1 MMRHGWRIV
10 IVMAVAL
17 VGLSLVSTV
26 EARDKTPYKDLP
38 GVKVPGSEKQA
49 QTICTSSIE
58 RQRPTRWRSGLGYR
72 VYRCETEIFS
82 SESTRPPNE
91 IDWKKR
97 QRYYK
102 PWMDDGFDR

>member
-1 MMRHGWRIV
+1 MRHGWRFCTLFL
-10 IVMAVAL
+10 VAL
-17 VGLSLVSTV
+17 LGTSVFSLTM
-26 EARDKTPYKDLP
+26 AGDKPPFKDLP
-38 GVKVPGSEKQA
+38 GVKVPGSETKT

-58 RQRPTRWRSGLGYR
+58 RQRPTRWRNGLGYR

-97 QRYYK
+97 QRYFK

>member
-1 MMRHGWRIV
+1 MMQHGRRFA

-17 VGLSLVSTV
+17 IGASLGSSV

-49 QTICTSSIE
+49 QTLCTSRIE
-58 RQRPTRWRSGLGYR
+58 RQRPSRWRNGLGYR
-72 VYRCETEIFS
+72 VYRCETEIFTFK
-82 SESTRPPNE
+82 STRPPNE
-91 IDWKKR
+91 VDWKKR